1 MVVKLE
7 VNLKTLKG
15 SMQKIGSF
23 GVKSVIFWDKRSDLF
38 DCKHK
43 DFQFYRKVYSFYIK
57 DFCINANVFR
67 SSLVLL
73 L

>member
-23 GVKSVIFWDKRSDLF
+23 GVKSHTFWDKRSDLF
-38 DCKHK
+38 EQKVK
-43 DFQFYRKVYSFYIK
+43 EFRFYLP
-57 DFCINANVFR
+57 FR
-67 SSLVLL
+67 NDYLL
-73 L
+73 

>member
-7 VNLKTLKG
+7 ENLKTRKG

-23 GVKSVIFWDKRSDLF
+23 GVKDRIFLTISIRIFNFIVRLTVFTS
-38 DCKHK
+38 
-43 DFQFYRKVYSFYIK
+43 RI
-57 DFCINANVFR
+57 FCINANVFR

>member
-23 GVKSVIFWDKRSDLF
+23 GVKSVIF
-38 DCKHK
+38 
-43 DFQFYRKVYSFYIK
+43 
-57 DFCINANVFR
+57 
-67 SSLVLL
+67 
-73 L
+73 